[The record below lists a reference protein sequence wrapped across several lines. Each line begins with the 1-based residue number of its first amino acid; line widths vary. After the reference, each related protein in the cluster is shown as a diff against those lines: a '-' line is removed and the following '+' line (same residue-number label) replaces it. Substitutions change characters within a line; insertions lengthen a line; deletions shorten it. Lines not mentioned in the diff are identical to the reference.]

1 MATPIYQFNHSN
13 RIVHRRRYRR
23 RSLLAAVVFLAFAI
37 VVAAVIYDVYRLNR
51 VHSQPIGVT
60 YRQNIAGPQTFRS
73 AYFQFNDSAKWV
85 YAPNDST
92 PTKLTYLLYGS
103 GLPVHSLTVYVNQTP
118 LQSDLAVT
126 RVLPVQ
132 VKNGN
137 AFTLAGDI
145 SAPCSSLYSATDLKR
160 IKTVSLSGTSFL
172 CVPDSPQFSAV
183 VGQVGADYNLS
194 LKRADGQAANYIV
207 IYHNLSIDPDPSAFV
222 RIMKTFQA
230 L

>member
-1 MATPIYQFNHSN
+1 MPGEIYHFNRSN
-13 RIVHRRRYRR
+13 RAKHRRRYRR
-23 RSLLAAVVFLAFAI
+23 RSSLLAIVFIIFAIAVV
-37 VVAAVIYDVYRLNR
+37 VVIYDIYRLNR
-51 VHSQPIGVT
+51 ATSKPIGVT
-60 YRQNIAGPQTFRS
+60 YQQTIAGPQTFRS
-73 AYFQFNDSAKWV
+73 SYFQFSDTAKWV

-92 PTKLTYLLYGS
+92 STKLTYLLYAA

-183 VGQVGADYNLS
+183 VGQVGADYNLN
-194 LKRADGQAANYIV
+194 LKRGDGETANYIV
-207 IYHNLSIDPDPSAFV
+207 IYHNLSIDPDPAPFV

>member
-1 MATPIYQFNHSN
+1 MAREIYHFDHSN
-13 RIVHRRRYRR
+13 RELHRRRYRR
-23 RSLLAAVVFLAFAI
+23 RSWLAAIVFLIFAI
-37 VVAAVIYDVYRLNR
+37 VAAIVIYNVYQLDGATSKN
-51 VHSQPIGVT
+51 IGATSHQV
-60 YRQNIAGPQTFRS
+60 IAGPQTFHS
-73 AYFQFNDSAKWV
+73 SYFQFSDTAKWV

-92 PTKLTYLLYGS
+92 STKLTYLLYAA

-132 VKNGN
+132 IKNGN
-137 AFTLAGDI
+137 ALALAGDI
-145 SAPCSSLYSATDLKR
+145 SAPCSSLYGASDLKR
-160 IKTVSLSGTSFL
+160 IKTVSLSSTSFL

-183 VGQVGADYNLS
+183 VGQVGADYNLK
-194 LKRADGQAANYIV
+194 LKRADGETADYIV
-207 IYHNLSIDPDPSAFV
+207 IYHNLSVDPDPAPFV

>member
-1 MATPIYQFNHSN
+1 MARDIYHFNRSN
-13 RIVHRRRYRR
+13 REIHRRRYRR
-23 RSLLAAVVFLAFAI
+23 RSLLLAVVFIIFAI
-37 VVAAVIYDVYRLNR
+37 AAAVVIYDVYHLGRAT
-51 VHSQPIGVT
+51 SKPTGVT
-60 YRQNIAGPQTFRS
+60 YRQTIAGPQTFRS
-73 AYFQFNDSAKWV
+73 AYFQFSDTAKWV
-85 YAPNDST
+85 YAPNNST
-92 PTKLTYLLYGS
+92 PTKLTYLLYGA
-103 GLPVHSLTVYVNQTP
+103 GLPVHSLIVYVNQTP

-137 AFTLAGDI
+137 ALTLMGDI
-145 SAPCSSLYSATDLKR
+145 SAPCSSLYGAADLKR

-183 VGQVGADYNLS
+183 VGHVGADYHLN
-194 LKRADGQAANYIV
+194 LKRADGETANYII
-207 IYHNLSIDPDPSAFV
+207 IYHNLSIDPDPAPFV